1 MLVDK
6 KIPEKKSFKPV
17 VLVIVAV
24 CGLMLL
30 ASGFTAVGF
39 VVAHQIYANQE
50 DQAPIVLKADS
61 SAGGD
66 SMSFATGV
74 VSRDIEGLFVLDHLT
89 GNLQCW
95 LLNPNTGSIGGIF
108 RTNVNPDFGSQKAG
122 DSDYVMVAGR
132 IDITG
137 RGRANN
143 MRPGASIVYV
153 GDGNTGKVFGYG
165 FQFDPQAIIRGD
177 GVQQGTLEVVTRGL
191 MRGGDLERDQ

>member
-61 SAGGD
+61 C
-66 SMSFATGV
+66 
-74 VSRDIEGLFVLDHLT
+74 
-89 GNLQCW
+89 Q
-95 LLNPNTGSIGGIF
+95 
-108 RTNVNPDFGSQKAG
+108 
-122 DSDYVMVAGR
+122 
-132 IDITG
+132 
-137 RGRANN
+137 
-143 MRPGASIVYV
+143 
-153 GDGNTGKVFGYG
+153 
-165 FQFDPQAIIRGD
+165 
-177 GVQQGTLEVVTRGL
+177 
-191 MRGGDLERDQ
+191 